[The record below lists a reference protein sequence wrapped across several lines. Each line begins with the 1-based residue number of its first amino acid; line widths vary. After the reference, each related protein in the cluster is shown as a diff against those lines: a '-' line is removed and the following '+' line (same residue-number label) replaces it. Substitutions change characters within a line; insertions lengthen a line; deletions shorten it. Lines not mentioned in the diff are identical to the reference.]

1 MPTIHLTTVIHAPV
15 ERVFD
20 LSRSITLHKRSM
32 AHVKEEAIKG
42 RLNGLIANNETVT
55 WRARHLGKT
64 RELTSRITD
73 MRSPEYF
80 CDEMEQGDFTFLR
93 HEHHFKPIENGTV
106 AIDIMEF
113 GTPYGMFG
121 RLLERFYLKRYM
133 SRLLELRNQTIKEY
147 AESEKWRVILD

>member
-15 ERVFD
+15 QRVFD

-42 RLNGLIANNETVT
+42 RVNGLIEQNETVT
-55 WRARHLGKT
+55 WRARHLGKM

-73 MRSPEYF
+73 MRSPDFF
-80 CDEMEQGDFTFLR
+80 CDEMEQGDFRYLR

-113 GTPYGMFG
+113 GTPYGILGRWLERLYLQRYMC
-121 RLLERFYLKRYM
+121 RLLEQ
-133 SRLLELRNQTIKEY
+133 RNKVIKEY
-147 AESEKWRVILD
+147 AESERWRVILD